1 MLNLLLTWPMS
12 VSVAVIAGWLSWWFL
27 LRPTPIPP
35 AAAHPYARPSVFY
48 PLKVLVFYCLVK
60 FRKRTAGSPGDA
72 GYGAKSH
79 DRVDL
84 MERPQPL
91 APAPKAIDA
100 VFFSG
105 HASDGWGVILAM
117 ERRPSRLTSTLV
129 YLRVP
134 GVGLLVA
141 PAHPDTIAFRG
152 AEDEQ
157 RFEAGGVA
165 IEAETP
171 MKTWRLRFSGK
182 LRRYD
187 QPEGE
192 LFDVK
197 LDLLWSSDLP
207 HFDYDSDM
215 DVLTTAKAFALE
227 TWTKEYFESLKEHH
241 QTHYEQMGRLN
252 GTATL
257 NGATHDLS
265 LPSFRDHSYGKLREW
280 RLMHRYVFHHI
291 FLDDGSMGVVGVVCQ
306 PSTCSRLVLGHWWTR
321 VGEGAPVTCVDLQLH
336 EHGEGGT
343 PPKDYAFTF
352 TAGGVDRVV
361 EVLVEESPEHFLGWD
376 WEARMVE
383 TWVKYRVNGSPGKGI
398 CEWNYQH
405 LGGRPKALNDGD
417 PEWTRPYR
425 AKYLA
430 A

>member
-1 MLNLLLTWPMS
+1 MLNLLLSWPMG

-134 GVGLLVA
+134 GVGSWWRPPTRTPSPSGGRRTSSA
-141 PAHPDTIAFRG
+141 SRRG
-152 AEDEQ
+152 ASPSRPRRPLSSIVQQYEKSNNISDQLGTTEQ
-157 RFEAGGVA
+157 
-165 IEAETP
+165 
-171 MKTWRLRFSGK
+171 
-182 LRRYD
+182 RYD

-241 QTHYEQMGRLN
+241 QTTTSRWGDSTARPTPN
-252 GTATL
+252 GSDTRPL
-257 NGATHDLS
+257 P
-265 LPSFRDHSYGKLREW
+265 PSFRGNSVKW

-376 WEARMVE
+376 WRRAWWRH
-383 TWVKYRVNGSPGKGI
+383 GSST
-398 CEWNYQH
+398 
-405 LGGRPKALNDGD
+405 A
-417 PEWTRPYR
+417 
-425 AKYLA
+425 
-430 A
+430 

>member
-1 MLNLLLTWPMS
+1 MLNLLLTWLMG
-12 VSVAVIAGWLSWWFL
+12 VSVTLVAGWLSWWFL

-35 AAAHPYARPSVFY
+35 TATHPYARPSVFY

-79 DRVDL
+79 DRVEL

-129 YLRVP
+129 YLKVP

-152 AEDEQ
+152 AAAEE

-165 IEAETP
+165 IEPEAP

-197 LDLLWSSDLP
+197 LELLWSSDLP

-227 TWTKEYFESLKEHH
+227 TWTRS
-241 QTHYEQMGRLN
+241 TS
-252 GTATL
+252 TAC
-257 NGATHDLS
+257 
-265 LPSFRDHSYGKLREW
+265 PSGKLREW

-306 PSTCSRLVLGHWWTR
+306 PSTCSRLVLGHWWSR

-343 PPKDYAFTF
+343 PPKDYAFAF
-352 TAGGVDRVV
+352 TAGGEERVV
-361 EVLVEESPEHFLGWD
+361 EVTVEESPEHFLGWD

-383 TWVKYRVNGSPGKGI
+383 TWVKYCVNGSPGKGI

-405 LGGRPKALNDGD
+405 LGGRPKALTDGD

-425 AKYLA
+425 TKYLA